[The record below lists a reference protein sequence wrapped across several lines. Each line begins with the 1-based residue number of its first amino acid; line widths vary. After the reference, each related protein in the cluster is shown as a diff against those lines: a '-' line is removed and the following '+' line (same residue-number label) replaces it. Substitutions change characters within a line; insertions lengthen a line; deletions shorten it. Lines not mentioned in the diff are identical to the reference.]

1 MKTIYNKIS
10 ERLSALKDIPLLL
23 MRLILAYGF
32 YTPAIMKLKNMESI
46 GEWYGSLGIPLPLF
60 SAYLSGVTEIS
71 GIVLLV
77 LGLGTRIASIPL
89 IIMMVVAIIT
99 VHIGNG
105 FEAGDNG
112 FEIPIYYIIMLF
124 TLIIYGSGRIS
135 IDNLIKN
142 RVNK

>member
-1 MKTIYNKIS
+1 MKNKIMKTIYNKIS

-89 IIMMVVAIIT
+89 IIMMVV
-99 VHIGNG
+99 VGLD
-105 FEAGDNG
+105 F
-112 FEIPIYYIIMLF
+112 L
-124 TLIIYGSGRIS
+124 
-135 IDNLIKN
+135 
-142 RVNK
+142 